1 MEVTLAKGDV
11 SLAMF
16 AWPVCGGEQAG
27 ALCMQSLVFL
37 LLHVAS
43 ACDLSP
49 CFLPLIGLSL
59 VFAHPFQHSYLY
71 IFLALFIDPFRLLR
85 DFSASFSSCHFSCRG
100 VGPQNH
106 LFSHSPLHFSPR
118 LPLP

>member
-49 CFLPLIGLSL
+49 CFLPLIG
-59 VFAHPFQHSYLY
+59 
-71 IFLALFIDPFRLLR
+71 
-85 DFSASFSSCHFSCRG
+85 
-100 VGPQNH
+100 
-106 LFSHSPLHFSPR
+106 
-118 LPLP
+118 